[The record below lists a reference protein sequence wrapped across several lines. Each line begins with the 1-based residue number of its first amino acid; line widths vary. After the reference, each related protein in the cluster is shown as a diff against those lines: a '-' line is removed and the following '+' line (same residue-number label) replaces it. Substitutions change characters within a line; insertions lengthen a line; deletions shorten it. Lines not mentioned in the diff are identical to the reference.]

1 MDDDAIC
8 TLLARLARPDA
19 SGGDVVER
27 AAILAAGSD
36 FTEIITW
43 VMAHGGKPEAM
54 APVAP
59 TGGLHGSRIEDSGG
73 TDSRTPVRFVLPPG
87 ALASGRPGARSR

>member
-19 SGGDVVER
+19 SGGDVIER

-36 FTEIITW
+36 FTEIMTW
-43 VMAHGGKPEAM
+43 LIAHGGKPEAM
-54 APVAP
+54 APVVP
-59 TGGLHGSRIEDSGG
+59 TGGLHGSRIDDRAG
-73 TDSRTPVRFVLPPG
+73 TESQTPVRFVLPPG
-87 ALASGRPGARSR
+87 ALAAGRAATRPS